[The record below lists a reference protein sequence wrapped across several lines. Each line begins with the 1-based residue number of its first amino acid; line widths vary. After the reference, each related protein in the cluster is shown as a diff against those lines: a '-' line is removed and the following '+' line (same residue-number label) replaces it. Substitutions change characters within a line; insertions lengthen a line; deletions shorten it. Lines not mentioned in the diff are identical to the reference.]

1 MPVFVRH
8 SGAGGNSSS
17 FMSLPKLDD
26 VSALLKAHLDA
37 EALAGFPR
45 LTRTPSSGTIQFLDH
60 FDTLAAADR
69 DSLLAAHAEINALK
83 FFPALGLRE
92 RVEELVTTNPALVR
106 YRQAMQSA
114 PFTMGMRY
122 VGLRMLN
129 SMLGDPVSREMM
141 ARTRATL
148 DFIPRDDLPA
158 ALVPDPE
165 PAHLKPAKAPLL
177 RKLINEAFP
186 EFFATG
192 KQKREGGETEYVGAL
207 AGTNIKVIIDFSAR
221 GPQLRYGVKIPD
233 ETKKIFV
240 WGLAYEDLWAAST
253 GWDYLTEENAEP
265 SIRLLCEN
273 IAQIVL
279 LRNRVFDMLQRSL

>member
-1 MPVFVRH
+1 
-8 SGAGGNSSS
+8 
-17 FMSLPKLDD
+17 MSLQKLDD

-37 EALAGFPR
+37 EAQAGFPR
-45 LTRTPSSGTIQFLDH
+45 LTRTPSSGTILFLDY
-60 FDTLAAADR
+60 FSTLDAADR
-69 DSLLAAHAEINALK
+69 DSLLAVHAEIDALN
-83 FFPALGLRE
+83 FFPAPAVRE
-92 RVEELVTTNPALVR
+92 RVEALVATHPALVS
-106 YRQAMQSA
+106 YGQAMQSA
-114 PFTMGMRY
+114 PFTMGLRY
-122 VGLRMLN
+122 AGLRMLK

-158 ALVPDPE
+158 ALVPDPD

-177 RKLINEAFP
+177 RKLIDEAFP
-186 EFFATG
+186 KLFATG
-192 KQKREGGETEYVGAL
+192 KQKRLGGETEYIGAFQ
-207 AGTNIKVIIDFSAR
+207 GTSIKVIIDFSAR

-233 ETKKIFV
+233 ETKTVFV
-240 WGLAYEDLWAAST
+240 WGLQYESLWAAAP

-279 LRNRVFDMLQRSL
+279 LRNRVFDLLQRSL